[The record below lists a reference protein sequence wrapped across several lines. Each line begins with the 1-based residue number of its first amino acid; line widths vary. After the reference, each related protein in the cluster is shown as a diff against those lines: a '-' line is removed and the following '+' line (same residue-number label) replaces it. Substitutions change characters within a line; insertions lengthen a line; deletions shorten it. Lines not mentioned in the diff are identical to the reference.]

1 MVHFIPLSAIA
12 NLCLFWLYMSTVH
25 SASESIPNEVKE
37 LLSQNHGKESLE
49 LFQNSFDTYQA
60 IVNNDYLEHKSMT
73 QSLTNILNKYVSLS
87 QPKDLAIA
95 DLGCGDLALLN
106 HIYKKL
112 PISTFTGVDA
122 SLPALEIAKTR
133 LLSSL
138 IDPMSFNWVNGDL
151 LDWAQSH
158 IDNNHK
164 TQQYYDIIICAY
176 SVHHLLDD
184 KKRQFLKAIF
194 KNRLKPNGLLIM
206 PDLFLKG
213 YETRDAYITRLT
225 NDVNENWVNLH
236 QNQKLS
242 TIKHF
247 TENDYP
253 SSYHTM
259 ISEFAPEAHAT
270 AEVAWTDSKDLFKIL
285 VLKSNSHQFSL

>member
-12 NLCLFWLYMSTVH
+12 NLCLFWLYMSIVH

-138 IDPMSFNWVNGDL
+138 VDPMTFNWVNGDL

-184 KKRQFLKAIF
+184 IISQTDMNINSNKTSIFENYIQRSLLSDIDTVFLSS
-194 KNRLKPNGLLIM
+194 LIGSM
-206 PDLFLKG
+206 IKHH
-213 YETRDAYITRLT
+213 YYIT
-225 NDVNENWVNLH
+225 
-236 QNQKLS
+236 
-242 TIKHF
+242 IK
-247 TENDYP
+247 
-253 SSYHTM
+253 
-259 ISEFAPEAHAT
+259 
-270 AEVAWTDSKDLFKIL
+270 
-285 VLKSNSHQFSL
+285 